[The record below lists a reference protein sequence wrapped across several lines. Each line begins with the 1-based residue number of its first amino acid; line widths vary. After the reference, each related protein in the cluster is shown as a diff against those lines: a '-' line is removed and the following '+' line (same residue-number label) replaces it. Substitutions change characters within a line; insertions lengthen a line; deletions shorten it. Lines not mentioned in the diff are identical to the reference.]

1 MNRSEMLHGKH
12 AVIFGAG
19 GSIGSAIARQ
29 FATEG
34 AEVCLS
40 GRNAARVDEVAK
52 AISNDGGRARA
63 AAIDALDEV
72 AVDSYLNEIAKRT
85 GRIDIA
91 FNAMGSDPR
100 AYGNG
105 KNTVD
110 LSVEEFMLP
119 LTSMVK
125 SWFITARAA
134 ARHMVKQHSGVILFL
149 TGSPARGHVEGAT
162 SIGTAFGAIETFMEN
177 LAFQV
182 GRAGVR
188 VVCLRTTANVDSAA
202 IEQTVAILS
211 DRSKVPKDEIVAQ
224 IASLNFLKVPAR
236 VADTAKTAAFLN
248 LRPGAHDYRDRREL
262 IRGTALD

>member
-119 LTSMVK
+119 LTCMVK

-134 ARHMVKQHSGVILFL
+134 ARSRRFQPGWPTRPKLRLFS
-149 TGSPARGHVEGAT
+149 SPT
-162 SIGTAFGAIETFMEN
+162 
-177 LAFQV
+177 
-182 GRAGVR
+182 GRA
-188 VVCLRTTANVDSAA
+188 
-202 IEQTVAILS
+202 
-211 DRSKVPKDEIVAQ
+211 
-224 IASLNFLKVPAR
+224 
-236 VADTAKTAAFLN
+236 
-248 LRPGAHDYRDRREL
+248 
-262 IRGTALD
+262 

>member
-119 LTSMVK
+119 LTCMVK

-149 TGSPARGHVEGAT
+149 TGSPA
-162 SIGTAFGAIETFMEN
+162 
-177 LAFQV
+177 
-182 GRAGVR
+182 
-188 VVCLRTTANVDSAA
+188 
-202 IEQTVAILS
+202 
-211 DRSKVPKDEIVAQ
+211 
-224 IASLNFLKVPAR
+224 
-236 VADTAKTAAFLN
+236 
-248 LRPGAHDYRDRREL
+248 LRPGSHGSNGSARA
-262 IRGTALD
+262 GTGDG